1 MPIPVSGESP
11 GWGVGLA
18 CGGGAGTFG
27 GGFGRAGRGGLGGS
41 AGFGFGG
48 GGGAGD
54 VVVVVDAVVVVVTSS
69 GSLPMVSTQRK
80 SAPQAGSS
88 RVRPRRRVATRSRR
102 GLAPVNVV
110 TSSHPSGRNR
120 TLPSDQFAAVANG
133 PRSVAQRAVPLD

>member
-1 MPIPVSGESP
+1 MPIPVRGESP
-11 GWGVGLA
+11 GEGTGLA
-18 CGGGAGTFG
+18 WGGGAGGFG
-27 GGFGRAGRGGLGGS
+27 GGLGRAGRGGRGGS
-41 AGFGFGG
+41 AGLGLGG

-88 RVRPRRRVATRSRR
+88 RLRPRRRVAARSRR
-102 GLAPVNVV
+102 ALAPVNVV

-120 TLPSDQFAAVANG
+120 TLQVDRFAVVANG